1 MSNHSTTH
9 SLDAPATRCEPPD
22 DDAEPPATARLTV
35 DLADEQQRVDV
46 DGERIRQAILQVV
59 HEAGVDDGYVSVA
72 LVDDGT
78 IAELHE
84 RFLDVDGATD
94 VLSFGLERTDTRLE
108 GEIVVSTDTA
118 ARGRQL
124 RRSGSRL
131 EPGRRSAALCR
142 PRHPA
147 PGRLRRPRR
156 NGRPADARRRK
167 TPLGNVR
174 ACAPRSL
181 KRESQPP
188 DAS

>member
-118 ARGRQL
+118 AREAASYAEVAPGWSPDDEVLLYVVHGILHLVGYDDLDETAARQMRDAEKRHL
-124 RRSGSRL
+124 AMFGL
-131 EPGRRSAALCR
+131 VPPGR
-142 PRHPA
+142 
-147 PGRLRRPRR
+147 
-156 NGRPADARRRK
+156 
-167 TPLGNVR
+167 
-174 ACAPRSL
+174 
-181 KRESQPP
+181 
-188 DAS
+188 